1 MKPLQL
7 TTPPTNVCIVLLAG
21 SSSDM
26 HQWITAIDAAVQGAS
41 GKAKDRM
48 KKVEQKY
55 KHSNDS
61 KKIKVSKKCDKRVLL
76 QMGGTR
82 VLTSMLC

>member
-1 MKPLQL
+1 MYFIKYVNVYSLMTPTQL
-7 TTPPTNVCIVLLAG
+7 TPPPTYGCIPLLAG

-41 GKAKDRM
+41 GKAKDRI

-61 KKIKVSKKCDKRVLL
+61 NKIKVSKNCDE
-76 QMGGTR
+76 
-82 VLTSMLC
+82 